1 MKPSTDNINI
11 PLDTNGFPMDGV
23 PDKIKNEREY
33 GKKFAEAIY
42 SYWNGAKWGG
52 AMRFGNNVGWNG
64 IRDWYDEKRAYMFG
78 MQDPAKYD
86 RKFSLPQGQDGVEG
100 DGQTGVN
107 FDRRVF
113 QIANKYMRIL
123 VSMMTDSQP
132 TLEVNPGDVFSTDKM
147 QERKYLDLSKIINK
161 PIIMAAQAAIG
172 IEPQESPE
180 QPQSPDEVI
189 LYEML
194 GGYKPSFALAMQT
207 ALQASLNVV
216 NDFEEVLYDIV
227 QKDIIP
233 VGLAATST
241 HMDSGGIVRFE
252 RVAPEDL
259 IIPFSDK
266 NDFSDMP
273 WVGRIRMLTM
283 TELKQ
288 KAGNEFTDEE
298 YDHIE
303 HTCLTSSWTPIK
315 NQNRVMT
322 GDANVSSRGIPCLEF
337 QFYTSNT
344 INYRKKDFADTG
356 NSDVEKKSDT
366 WKPRE
371 GDKTVSALRKTYKC
385 VYSGWWILGTDYI
398 FNYGKMPNQPM
409 RGLGDNQL
417 TIKVCAPLNMKMRW
431 NSLVDE
437 IMPDIDMVQMS
448 YRKWIQLV
456 SRIQP
461 DGIAM
466 LDSWLDNT
474 SGPSGVMD
482 KAELLKNF
490 MATGIL
496 SLAPPNPEYDSY
508 GGTGIPIVPIPM
520 SNREPMLAATEALL
534 TSIGH
539 LERKLGFND
548 ATNAATMEKDSL
560 VRIQQMQAMG
570 TLNAIKPLIKCLD
583 RLTEMSGDAHASLLI
598 QAARGGGDN
607 EYYSALLGDYTW
619 DMLKELSY
627 DVSLRNIN
635 VRVLKRMSAEDRAML
650 EQQIQLQMQISEQGG
665 PGIDLED
672 AIMIRREA
680 KNNLAKA
687 QWMLAVKKRIRKQEA
702 AKAAQAQMEQQMQMQ
717 QAQAQGQTE
726 GKVMAINAKAQA
738 DVQKGSAI
746 NQMKSQ
752 SKQGEL
758 MLKSQAER
766 ERIILESQLDL
777 QKAIQELTVKLQD
790 SREKR
795 LSDKEDKRM
804 DRMMQM
810 MSMRPMGKPGMGE
823 EEGGEEEEGY
833 VEEEDT
839 EEMED

>member
-1 MKPSTDNINI
+1 
-11 PLDTNGFPMDGV
+11 
-23 PDKIKNEREY
+23 
-33 GKKFAEAIY
+33 
-42 SYWNGAKWGG
+42 
-52 AMRFGNNVGWNG
+52 
-64 IRDWYDEKRAYMFG
+64 
-78 MQDPAKYD
+78 
-86 RKFSLPQGQDGVEG
+86 
-100 DGQTGVN
+100 
-107 FDRRVF
+107 
-113 QIANKYMRIL
+113 
-123 VSMMTDSQP
+123 
-132 TLEVNPGDVFSTDKM
+132 
-147 QERKYLDLSKIINK
+147 
-161 PIIMAAQAAIG
+161 
-172 IEPQESPE
+172 
-180 QPQSPDEVI
+180 
-189 LYEML
+189 
-194 GGYKPSFALAMQT
+194 
-207 ALQASLNVV
+207 
-216 NDFEEVLYDIV
+216 
-227 QKDIIP
+227 
-233 VGLAATST
+233 
-241 HMDSGGIVRFE
+241 
-252 RVAPEDL
+252 
-259 IIPFSDK
+259 
-266 NDFSDMP
+266 
-273 WVGRIRMLTM
+273 
-283 TELKQ
+283 
-288 KAGNEFTDEE
+288 
-298 YDHIE
+298 
-303 HTCLTSSWTPIK
+303 
-315 NQNRVMT
+315 
-322 GDANVSSRGIPCLEF
+322 
-337 QFYTSNT
+337 
-344 INYRKKDFADTG
+344 
-356 NSDVEKKSDT
+356 
-366 WKPRE
+366 
-371 GDKTVSALRKTYKC
+371 
-385 VYSGWWILGTDYI
+385 
-398 FNYGKMPNQPM
+398 
-409 RGLGDNQL
+409 
-417 TIKVCAPLNMKMRW
+417 
-431 NSLVDE
+431 
-437 IMPDIDMVQMS
+437 
-448 YRKWIQLV
+448 
-456 SRIQP
+456 
-461 DGIAM
+461 
-466 LDSWLDNT
+466 
-474 SGPSGVMD
+474 
-482 KAELLKNF
+482 
-490 MATGIL
+490 
-496 SLAPPNPEYDSY
+496 
-508 GGTGIPIVPIPM
+508 
-520 SNREPMLAATEALL
+520 MLAATEALL